1 MGNLLSRKPSHRKAA
16 VLLLILIIS
25 ALALSGCGRKQQP
38 DASEPSDQPSSQTS
52 QEAEQKEPSADSS
65 ESSDQRKQQ
74 TAQVGQQPDQISQ
87 PANQITPPTPAEP
100 AENLPKPDNPAKPA
114 KPQPTKPE
122 EKKLYPVNYLIDA
135 ASQKQLDQVFAAAGI
150 SETRRNVFWNH
161 VGQVNRC
168 DGFKDLKPGWHNQSP
183 AALPYDPYHLQDAW
197 TAVHPDFPGYN
208 CRITAFSLMGDFIDI
223 EDTSS
228 YNDLN
233 LFMDIEAL
241 EADPSALIK
250 AGDMERFKTLYSTY
264 ATENTKNIKKHVKVV
279 QKAWNKAGITFR
291 ENHAVSLISIFFH
304 DQFSEDENELAI
316 GHTGV
321 LFDLGENGLL
331 FVEKLAFQEPYDV
344 IRFKSRQEL
353 ADYMMAKYDLD
364 QNQPTARPF
373 IMEDDQLMEYSR
385 P

>member
-1 MGNLLSRKPSHRKAA
+1 MRNLLSRKPSYRKAA

-25 ALALSGCGRKQQP
+25 ALTLSGCGHKQQS

-52 QEAEQKEPSADSS
+52 QAAEQTEPSADSPDS
-65 ESSDQRKQQ
+65 PESPHSPDQREQ
-74 TAQVGQQPDQISQ
+74 A
-87 PANQITPPTPAEP
+87 ANQIIPPTPAEP
-100 AENLPKPDNPAKPA
+100 AENLPKPDKPSKPAKPAKPA
-114 KPQPTKPE
+114 KPQPVKPA
-122 EKKLYPVNYLIDA
+122 EKALYPVNYLIDKD
-135 ASQKQLDQVFAAAGI
+135 SQKQLDQVFAAAGI

-161 VGQVNRC
+161 VDQFNSC

-183 AALPYDPYHLQDAW
+183 AALTYDPYDLQDAW
-197 TAVHPDFPGYN
+197 AAVHPDFPGYN

-250 AGDMERFKTLYSTY
+250 ADDMERFKTLYSTY
-264 ATENTKNIKKHVKVV
+264 ATENTKNIKKHVRVV
-279 QKAWNKAGITFR
+279 QNAWKKAGITFR
-291 ENHAVSLISIFFH
+291 ENHAVSLISIYFH
-304 DQFSEDENELAI
+304 DQFSEEENELAI

-321 LFDLGENGLL
+321 LFDLGEKGLL

-373 IMEDDQLMEYSR
+373 IMENDQLMEYSR